1 MIHSFAK
8 VIVMDESIQP
18 RGSET
23 WLNFDVLSWQ
33 GSSVGSRCSIVT
45 FSKASGTHSQP
56 HPRALESILSIS
68 KKKEPHSCYYS
79 TWLHRSALSCHCC

>member
-33 GSSVGSRCSIVT
+33 EAQSVPG
-45 FSKASGTHSQP
+45 
-56 HPRALESILSIS
+56 ALL
-68 KKKEPHSCYYS
+68 
-79 TWLHRSALSCHCC
+79 